1 MKEEFKSEMESGV
14 VKRITGFG
22 HIGDGQ
28 SVLRNTLLNYIY
40 LDNLTMLLIYYKK
53 GEIKL

>member
-40 LDNLTMLLIYYKK
+40 LDNLTMLYPIFPYKVK
-53 GEIKL
+53 